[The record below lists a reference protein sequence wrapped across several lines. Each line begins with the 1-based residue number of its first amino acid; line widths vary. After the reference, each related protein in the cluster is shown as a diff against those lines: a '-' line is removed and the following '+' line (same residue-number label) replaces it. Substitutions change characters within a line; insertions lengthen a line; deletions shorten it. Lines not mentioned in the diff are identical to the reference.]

1 VSLLDRVLD
10 RLFRLPERRQFIQQ
24 VATWRS
30 SIVALSADTARD
42 EAGRL
47 LTNVAR
53 FRIGT
58 APVNAAP
65 LPVAFGPGLCEFLD
79 RYALV
84 EERYG
89 DGRFGRSFIAPSE
102 LLPGAWRVGVDA
114 EFAELVAHPDAD
126 AVLYVPG
133 ENPDGDPPTWW
144 PSIYHYVLM
153 NATIRQEYEPPPPP
167 VSDTSP
173 SRPAS

>member
-89 DGRFGRSFIAPSE
+89 DGRFGRSFIA
-102 LLPGAWRVGVDA
+102 WRVGVDA

-133 ENPDGDPPTWW
+133 ENPDGDSPTRW

-153 NATIRQEYEPPPPP
+153 NATIRQEYEPPSRP